1 MAGKTSKPS
10 TQPPGEALSPKH
22 EAFVQAYITN
32 GMNAVKAY
40 QAAYPRSSEK
50 AARSNA
56 TRLME
61 NDGIQARIAEIMAV
75 GAERAEVTAEEVIR
89 ELKKLGFSC
98 IGKAVTW
105 RNEVVTQELEDRTAV
120 TLLSK
125 PIRRS
130 DFLLGKF
137 LGLWLSVIPGVLVL
151 AGILVLTLWM
161 MALPHLHLYDSDVA
175 KGLKEGVS
183 PFVTAWRAIWKQ
195 FVLTQGGIVVQG
207 ALLSIF
213 QSAILAALAVSFSA
227 FFPNVV
233 AVAATT
239 LAFIL
244 ANISSYMVASVERMN
259 AAPLTFAARGLK
271 YLMPNMGYFN
281 LQMRF
286 NEGRIT
292 SFAYLALSFAYAA
305 LFVSA
310 VFLVS
315 CSLFRKR
322 EVR

>member
-1 MAGKTSKPS
+1 M
-10 TQPPGEALSPKH
+10 
-22 EAFVQAYITN
+22 
-32 GMNAVKAY
+32 
-40 QAAYPRSSEK
+40 
-50 AARSNA
+50 
-56 TRLME
+56 
-61 NDGIQARIAEIMAV
+61 
-75 GAERAEVTAEEVIR
+75 
-89 ELKKLGFSC
+89 
-98 IGKAVTW
+98 
-105 RNEVVTQELEDRTAV
+105 
-120 TLLSK
+120 
-125 PIRRS
+125 
-130 DFLLGKF
+130 
-137 LGLWLSVIPGVLVL
+137 
-151 AGILVLTLWM
+151 
-161 MALPHLHLYDSDVA
+161 
-175 KGLKEGVS
+175 
-183 PFVTAWRAIWKQ
+183 
-195 FVLTQGGIVVQG
+195 
-207 ALLSIF
+207 
-213 QSAILAALAVSFSA
+213 SFSA

-292 SFAYLALSFAYAA
+292 SSAYLALSFAYAA